1 MVMKGYYKDE
11 AATKAVLTEDGWFKT
26 GDMGTVDENN
36 CYRIVGRCK
45 NVIVTKNGKNIY
57 PEEVEYHLNNH
68 PFVSECIVF
77 GADCDEAE
85 EGTQVVAKIFPD
97 IQAITAKLKDK
108 QAPTKE
114 ELQTI
119 IGDVIKEVNKKLPKY
134 KNIRDFDIREME
146 FVKTTTA
153 KIKRQ
158 ANLEEDKAPQEAAQ
172 EAEEATQNN

>member
-1 MVMKGYYKDE
+1 MPDFTSASPLPNIKRIARNLIDKIKNSVSNYSEFVFLDSSCGYGSFLLQLNGLKTIGCDIDE
-11 AATKAVLTEDGWFKT
+11 KAVQ
-26 GDMGTVDENN
+26 
-36 CYRIVGRCK
+36 I
-45 NVIVTKNGKNIY
+45 
-57 PEEVEYHLNNH
+57 
-68 PFVSECIVF
+68 
-77 GADCDEAE
+77 
-85 EGTQVVAKIFPD
+85 
-97 IQAITAKLKDK
+97 AKLKDK

-134 KNIRDFDIREME
+134 KNIRDFDIREIE

>member
-1 MVMKGYYKDE
+1 MS
-11 AATKAVLTEDGWFKT
+11 F
-26 GDMGTVDENN
+26 N
-36 CYRIVGRCK
+36 
-45 NVIVTKNGKNIY
+45 
-57 PEEVEYHLNNH
+57 
-68 PFVSECIVF
+68 F

-114 ELQTI
+114 ELQAI

-134 KNIRDFDIREME
+134 KNIRDFDIRDIE

-158 ANLEEDKAPQEAAQ
+158 ANLEEDNKTTETTETVETTQE
-172 EAEEATQNN
+172 